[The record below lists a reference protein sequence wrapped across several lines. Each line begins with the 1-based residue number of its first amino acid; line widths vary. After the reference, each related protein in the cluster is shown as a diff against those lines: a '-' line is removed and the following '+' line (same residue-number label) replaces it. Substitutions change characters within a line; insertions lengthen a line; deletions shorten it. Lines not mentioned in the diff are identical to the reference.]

1 MTRAFY
7 TPTNKMIELVQM
19 ANYVA
24 MNCAYLEELGK
35 DVSEY
40 ERQLASIEFRANQ
53 LLQDL
58 RSVNDALHREL

>member
-1 MTRAFY
+1 MNRAFF
-7 TPTNKMIELVQM
+7 TPTNKMIDLAQM

-24 MNCAYLEELGK
+24 MNCAYLEGLGK

-58 RSVNDALHREL
+58 RSINDVLHREL